1 LFEQTTHI
9 YLNPVQAEHADAF
22 ERFLAEVVVPTVAKH
37 RPDLV
42 GRWRVLR
49 ATAAEPADDAV
60 ITYAFV
66 FDGGELAD
74 WDLNTLIPAEYG
86 EQEAQRRLAEWAS
99 TFVPYQQ
106 WVAALGDHP
115 DEPTQVGWT
124 FEPAMSV
131 EAAGG

>member
-1 LFEQTTHI
+1 MFEQTTHI
-9 YLNPVQAEHADAF
+9 YLNPVQAGQVDAF
-22 ERFLAEVVVPTVAKH
+22 ERFLADVVVPTLAKH

-49 ATAAEPADDAV
+49 ATAPEPADSAV

-66 FDGGELAD
+66 FDGGDLAD
-74 WDLNTLIPAEYG
+74 WDLDTLLPAELG
-86 EQEAQRRLAEWAS
+86 EQEAERQLAEWAS
-99 TFVPYQQ
+99 TFVSYRR

-131 EAAGG
+131 QAAGG